1 MTWTNQRYSLPD
13 NAILPKEGISV
24 GLTYFSHELVGYWSF
39 HTRLWV
45 AAYASLVF
53 FSIPI
58 LTKQFFGDCFL
69 FILKFSC
76 VSSSPSPLGVC
87 GAVSEEPHGALLS
100 TSVIPHAH
108 FYSRAGV
115 HHTHQKKTAPVCPTQ
130 DPEPL
135 QIHAQP
141 YFPWTSRSERI
152 SSLVYHKPVVT
163 LKQMQTYLNA

>member
-58 LTKQFFGDCFL
+58 LTKQFL
-69 FILKFSC
+69 VIVFSL
-76 VSSSPSPLGVC
+76 SSSFLVFLLPPAHWGFVGLWARSHMELCCPPALSHMPISTAGLVCTIHIRKKQLLCVLPRIPSL
-87 GAVSEEPHGALLS
+87 
-100 TSVIPHAH
+100 
-108 FYSRAGV
+108 
-115 HHTHQKKTAPVCPTQ
+115 
-130 DPEPL
+130 
-135 QIHAQP
+135 
-141 YFPWTSRSERI
+141 SRSML
-152 SSLVYHKPVVT
+152 SPTSLWQAD
-163 LKQMQTYLNA
+163 LKEYQAWSIINQ